1 MQRSRGGNTPV
12 PGEMKGDLTI
22 ANGIAGVQIWGYSAY
37 HDVGDLK
44 PHEFRYSGKHK
55 NNPQRRNKLYAA
67 FPQ

>member
-37 HDVGDLK
+37 GKTTSLK
-44 PHEFRYSGKHK
+44 RSLFV
-55 NNPQRRNKLYAA
+55 RRSENVTT
-67 FPQ
+67 P